1 MLITDDMGLTGSDD
15 TAFELQDRRIALNCG
30 RLTDAAGTLAGAH
43 ITMFDTVRNA
53 VRLMDVDLADAL
65 VMASRTPAHFLG
77 LGDDLGRIAPGFR
90 ASLVAFRSDAVI
102 ATWVDGQREESS

>member
-15 TAFELQDRRIALNCG
+15 RAFDLQGRRITLDGG

-53 VRLMDVDLADAL
+53 VRLMGVDLADAL
-65 VMASRTPAHFLG
+65 VMASRTPARFLG
-77 LGDDLGRIAPGFR
+77 LEASHGRVAPGFS
-90 ASLVAFRSDAVI
+90 ANLTAFTPDRVFG
-102 ATWVDGQREESS
+102 TWVDGGFAAS